1 MTTLEVVR
9 WSETMD
15 LPGFRQRIGG
25 PALLVP
31 QLHEDPPTT
40 PPSSDDD
47 GPGAPI
53 TSVTK
58 QVMVDSSTDVTIDL
72 DGHVLPVVRVPSN
85 PYSDKIAIGRTRN
98 CDVRIE
104 HPSISRLHALL
115 LRASDGGWA
124 VVDAGSSNGTRLNG
138 GSVEKNSPQRVAFGD
153 IIAFGS
159 VATQFVSP
167 DTLYAALRN
176 LRPLQR

>member
-15 LPGFRQRIGG
+15 LPAFRQKLGG

-31 QLHEDPPTT
+31 QLHEDTST
-40 PPSSDDD
+40 PQPSDD
-47 GPGAPI
+47 GPPGPI

-58 QVMVDSSTDVTIDL
+58 QVMVDSQTDVTIDL
-72 DGHVLPVVRVPSN
+72 DGHVLPVVRAAGN
-85 PYSDKIAIGRTRN
+85 PFSDKIAIGRTRN
-98 CDVRIE
+98 CDIRIE

-115 LRASDGGWA
+115 QRASDGGWSL
-124 VVDAGSSNGTRLNG
+124 VDAGSSNGTRLNG
-138 GSVEKNSPQRVAFGD
+138 QSVEKNRPQRIKFGD
-153 IIAFGS
+153 ILAFGS

-167 DTLYAALRN
+167 DTLYSALRN

>member
-15 LPGFRQRIGG
+15 LAAFRHKIGG
-25 PALLVP
+25 PALLIP
-31 QLHEDPPTT
+31 QLHEDTST
-40 PPSSDDD
+40 PSQS
-47 GPGAPI
+47 GEAPI

-72 DGHVLPVVRVPSN
+72 DGHVLPVVRTASN
-85 PYSDKIAIGRTRN
+85 PFSDKIAIGRTRN
-98 CDVRIE
+98 CDVRID

-115 LRASDGGWA
+115 QRASDGGWS

-138 GSVEKNSPQRVAFGD
+138 QQVEKGRPQRVNFGD

-167 DTLYAALRN
+167 DTLFAALRN

>member
-1 MTTLEVVR
+1 
-9 WSETMD
+9 MD
-15 LPGFRQRIGG
+15 LPSFRQKIGG

-31 QLHEDPPTT
+31 QLHEDLST
-40 PPSSDDD
+40 PPPSEDGESS
-47 GPGAPI
+47 GPI

-72 DGHVLPVVRVPSN
+72 DGHVLPVVRTPAN
-85 PYSDKIAIGRTRN
+85 PFSDKIAIGRTRN
-98 CDVRIE
+98 CDVRID

-115 LRASDGGWA
+115 QRASDGGWS

-138 GSVEKNSPQRVAFGD
+138 QQVEKGRPQRVNFGD

-167 DTLYAALRN
+167 DTLFAALRN

>member
-1 MTTLEVVR
+1 
-9 WSETMD
+9 MD
-15 LPGFRQRIGG
+15 LPAFRQKLGG

-31 QLHEDPPTT
+31 QLHEDTST
-40 PPSSDDD
+40 PPPSDE
-47 GPGAPI
+47 GMPGVGPI

-58 QVMVDSSTDVTIDL
+58 QVMVDSMTDVTIDL
-72 DGHVLPVVRVPSN
+72 DGHVLPIVRAAGN
-85 PYSDKIAIGRTRN
+85 PFSDKIAIGRTRN

-115 LRASDGGWA
+115 QRSSDGGWSL
-124 VVDAGSSNGTRLNG
+124 VDAGSSNGTRLNG
-138 GSVEKNSPQRVAFGD
+138 QPVEKNRPQRIKIGD
-153 IIAFGS
+153 ILAFGS

-167 DTLYAALRN
+167 DTLYSALRN

>member
-15 LPGFRQRIGG
+15 LPGFRQKIGG

-31 QLHEDPPTT
+31 QLHEDLST
-40 PPSSDDD
+40 PPPSDD
-47 GPGAPI
+47 GESSAPI

-72 DGHVLPVVRVPSN
+72 DGHVIPVVRTASN
-85 PYSDKIAIGRTRN
+85 PFSDKIAIGRTRN

-104 HPSISRLHALL
+104 HPSISRLHALF
-115 LRASDGGWA
+115 LRASDGGWS

-138 GSVEKNSPQRVAFGD
+138 QSVEKGRPQRLSFGD

-167 DTLYAALRN
+167 DTLFAALRN

>member
-15 LPGFRQRIGG
+15 VASFRQKIGG

-31 QLHEDPPTT
+31 QLHEDTST
-40 PPSSDDD
+40 PPPDSGD
-47 GPGAPI
+47 API

-58 QVMVDSSTDVTIDL
+58 QVMVDSTTDVTVDL
-72 DGHVLPVVRVPSN
+72 DGHVLPVVRTAGN
-85 PYSDKIAIGRTRN
+85 PFSDKIAIGRTRN

-104 HPSISRLHALL
+104 HPSISRLHALF
-115 LRASDGGWA
+115 LRASDGGWS
-124 VVDAGSSNGTRLNG
+124 VVDAGSSNGTRRNG
-138 GSVEKNSPQRVAFGD
+138 QPVEKNRPQRINFGD

-167 DTLYAALRN
+167 DTLYTALRN